1 MKDKHL
7 HQRRKGLNKKNYTKG
22 LNYKGYT
29 EDGFYFKA
37 TSSMWC
43 WKQES
48 KGIIHEEKTIAA
60 LKKIKDEEFIGQGKY
75 DHSKTHDYQE
85 FETKSEFLNT
95 EEFGKISGVGSKNNV
110 SMLLK
115 RATTPIKE
123 YDKRAEPRKKRGLH
137 FINCLRNSNI
147 EYLHI
152 SPKNI
157 YKNIKQKNHLI
168 LKQKIWIFKGVTDV
182 KIQKFKEL
190 WKTK

>member
-1 MKDKHL
+1 MKRF
-7 HQRRKGLNKKNYTKG
+7 QRRIDKTETGIQYHGYTK
-22 LNYKGYT
+22 
-29 EDGFYFKA
+29 DSFYFKE
-37 TSSMWC
+37 TTGMWC

-48 KGIIHEEKTIAA
+48 KGIIHEAKTIEA
-60 LKKIKDEEFIGQGKY
+60 LKKIKDEEFIGKGKY

-85 FETKSEFLNT
+85 FEVKSEFLNT
-95 EEFGKISGVGSKNNV
+95 EEFGKISEVGSKNNV

-123 YDKRAEPRKKRGLH
+123 YDKRAEPRRKRGLH
-137 FINCLRNSNI
+137 FMNCLRNSNI

-190 WKTK
+190 WKAK

>member
-1 MKDKHL
+1 M
-7 HQRRKGLNKKNYTKG
+7 KNYQKRTYLKELKESDTRYFAYTK
-22 LNYKGYT
+22 
-29 EDGFYFKA
+29 DGFYFKS
-37 TSSMWC
+37 TSNMWC

-48 KGIIHEEKTIAA
+48 KGIIHEAKTIGA
-60 LKKIKDEEFIGQGKY
+60 LKKIKDEEFIGKGNY
-75 DHSKTHDYQE
+75 DHSKTHNYQE
-85 FETKSEFLNT
+85 FEVKSEFLNT
-95 EEFGKISGVGSKNNV
+95 EEFGKISEVGSKNNV

-123 YDKRAEPRKKRGLH
+123 YDKRAEPRRKRGLH

-182 KIQKFKEL
+182 KIKKFKEL

>member
-1 MKDKHL
+1 MKKL
-7 HQRRKGLNKKNYTKG
+7 ITVTFALFLALGLSAQQKSGFGIHAG
-22 LNYKGYT
+22 LVVTGLYSI
-29 EDGFYFKA
+29 DGP
-37 TSSMWC
+37 
-43 WKQES
+43 
-48 KGIIHEEKTIAA
+48 
-60 LKKIKDEEFIGQGKY
+60 
-75 DHSKTHDYQE
+75 YQE

-123 YDKRAEPRKKRGLH
+123 YDKRAEPRRKRGLH

-168 LKQKIWIFKGVTDV
+168 LKQKIWIFKGVTDI